1 MSDTDKLHLP
11 SLSIRA
17 FRGIDTLTISRLGR
31 VTVLAGM
38 NGVGKTTVLDAVR
51 VYAARGRYN
60 VVHELLADRQEV
72 TVTEDEDGD
81 PVREIDWIA
90 LFHGRSIDEN
100 ASILIGP
107 ANGEDQLRISPAPSD
122 EGAEE
127 QLGLIFDPN
136 ETPIQILKV
145 MFRDY
150 RHYLGSFR
158 RLRYAGVARH
168 AGVARQRSPGDDDA
182 APHITCEHI
191 GPGMLGERDMS
202 RFWDR
207 VALTDDERQA
217 VRALE
222 MVIGNEVARVAMI
235 GDGESRVRS
244 SGRRAVIRLE
254 SYDRPVPLKS
264 LGDGAV
270 RLFGVALA
278 LANSRGGF
286 LLIDEAENGIHH
298 SVQRDFWKMV
308 LATAQMNDVQVLATT
323 HSWDCVRGFA
333 EATRGLE
340 DAEGVLVRLETDD
353 EGLRA
358 FEYTEEVLKIAAD
371 QGIEVR

>member
-1 MSDTDKLHLP
+1 MSATDKLHLP

-38 NGVGKTTVLDAVR
+38 NSVGKTTVLDAVR
-51 VYAARGRYN
+51 VYAARGRYS

-72 TVTEDEDGD
+72 TATEDEDGD
-81 PVREIDWIA
+81 PIREIDWIA
-90 LFHGRSIDEN
+90 LFHGRSIEESSN
-100 ASILIGP
+100 ILIGP
-107 ANGEDQLRISPAPSD
+107 ANGEDQLRISPAPND

-127 QLGLIFDPN
+127 QLGLIPDPN
-136 ETPIQILKV
+136 GTPLEILKV
-145 MFRDY
+145 MFRDH
-150 RHYLGSFR
+150 RHYLGSFPR
-158 RLRYAGVARH
+158 VRYTGRLRARS
-168 AGVARQRSPGDDDA
+168 VGDDDA

-191 GPGMLGERDMS
+191 GPGMLGDRDMS

-207 VALTDDERQA
+207 VALTDDEHHA

-235 GDGESRVRS
+235 GDGESRVRI

-286 LLIDEAENGIHH
+286 LLIDEAESGIHH

-340 DAEGVLVRLETDD
+340 DAEGVLVRLETND

-358 FEYTEEVLKIAAD
+358 VEYTEEVLKIAAD